1 MRPITLPFEHSRE
14 CGDGFCAGLDKSLHR
29 SVVCKLAN
37 ISAAIFND
45 ENFVAVVN
53 GLNGRKGNAGL
64 SPEPTQ
70 DNLLAT
76 CSFDCLDKV
85 LVIPRVH
92 RRTFNGLLLREHR
105 SYLGPKITTKAFRF
119 YCRQYNRNLEK
130 PSSFRECHRVI
141 NDRLAIEVANTE

>member
-37 ISAAIFND
+37 ISAAIFNN

-76 CSFDCLDKV
+76 CSLDRRDKV
-85 LVIPRVH
+85 LIIPRVH
-92 RRTFNGLLLREHR
+92 RGTFDRLLFREHG
-105 SYLGPKITTKAFRF
+105 SYLRPKISAKAFRF
-119 YCRQYNRNLEK
+119 YCRQYDRDLE
-130 PSSFRECHRVI
+130 
-141 NDRLAIEVANTE
+141 